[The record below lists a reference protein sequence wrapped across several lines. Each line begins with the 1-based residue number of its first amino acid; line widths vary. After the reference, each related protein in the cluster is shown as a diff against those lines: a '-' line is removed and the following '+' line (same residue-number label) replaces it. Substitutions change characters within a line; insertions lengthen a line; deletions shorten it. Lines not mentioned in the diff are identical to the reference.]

1 MPALLFLAGERSRLE
16 ALLGSQSSDP
26 WVMATALFVAFFLGA
41 VHALTPGHGK
51 AIVAA
56 YLAGSRGRV
65 ADAVLL
71 GAVVTLTHTA
81 SVFALGIAA
90 LYASQRFPA
99 DRIFPWMALAS
110 GVLVTGIGG
119 SLLWRR
125 WRAHDPAS
133 GHSTANGRHHH
144 SGHDAGHHHEPPG
157 RTGLLSLGI
166 SGGLVPCPE
175 ALVVLMISVSLGRVA
190 LGLAVLVSFSFGLA
204 VVITA
209 IGVAMVMAAPAFR
222 RLTGDAS
229 WIRALPVVSAAVV
242 TALGVAILI
251 QAAIGLR

>member
-1 MPALLFLAGERSRLE
+1 MPALLFLAAERSRLE
-16 ALLGSQSSDP
+16 AFLGSQSSDP
-26 WVMATALFVAFFLGA
+26 WVMATALSVAFFLGA
-41 VHALTPGHGK
+41 AHALTPGHGK

-65 ADAVLL
+65 GDAVLL

-90 LYASQRFPA
+90 LYASQRFSP

-110 GVLVTGIGG
+110 GALVTGIGA

-125 WRAHDPAS
+125 WR
-133 GHSTANGRHHH
+133 STAH
-144 SGHDAGHHHEPPG
+144 GHHHHGSHDSGHHHRPPG

-175 ALVVLMISVSLGRVA
+175 ALVVLMVSISLGRVA

-204 VVITA
+204 LVLTA

-222 RLTGDAS
+222 RFGGDAP
-229 WIRALPVVSAAVV
+229 WVRALPVVSAAVV
-242 TALGVAILI
+242 TVLGVAILT
-251 QAAIGLR
+251 QAAIGLG